1 MQARDRAGVDRAG
14 PVASLDPVRRVGV
27 TRRHALTLGA
37 AAGLGAL
44 LGPAPGAS
52 GARLVLPARRE
63 PSGFGMDVAG
73 AELPG
78 ADGLSAV
85 LRAPRRFDLVGVRHG
100 PARLELRT
108 RRRGGTWSPWAPLH
122 AHGDHA
128 PDVVRGGESGRPS
141 DPVWVGGAD
150 ELQLRA
156 GGPVHQPLRL
166 HFVAVGD
173 APDTPKPA
181 PVARAAQ
188 VGGPGTPPPIIPRS
202 AWGGDAVVPREAPS
216 YGEVQVAFVH
226 HTVTTTAYAPS
237 QSAGIVLGIAKY
249 HRDTNGWNDIGYNFL
264 VDRYGQVFE
273 GRAGGI
279 DRNVIGA
286 QAEGFNTGSVGVALI
301 GNYQAASVQP
311 TAARALAALFAW
323 RLDVAHVDPLGT
335 VNWVSGGNPR
345 FKRGTTVTLRAISG
359 HRDTGFTSC
368 PGTRLYA
375 KIPDLAHRVAAIGL
389 PKLYAPTVKR
399 SLGGAIVFGARLS
412 QAESWT
418 VTVRDAAGTV
428 VARGTGRGATIAW
441 TWNSAGRRGG
451 DYTWTMEAGP
461 ATRPAQGTLGRV
473 PAPAPPP
480 APAPILTGLLVD
492 PPVISPDGDG
502 VADTLT
508 ISYALAGRAAVTATV
523 ADAASGA
530 VVATLFDAQFQGA
543 RTQSFPYAAPGLA
556 DGTYRLT
563 ISAVGEDG
571 RTGRAQASFAIDRTL
586 SGLVLSTPT
595 ITPNGDGVD
604 DSLGIGFTLA
614 ASAYV
619 TIQIEQVGA
628 VVASVFAGPLPPGS
642 QQVVWD
648 ATIAGTPA
656 AAGAYVVAVIVGGPF
671 GETRHEAAVTVAR

>member
-1 MQARDRAGVDRAG
+1 M
-14 PVASLDPVRRVGV
+14 RRVGV

-108 RRRGGTWSPWAPLH
+108 RRRGGAWSPWAPLH

-249 HRDTNGWNDIGYNFL
+249 HRDTNGWNDLGYNFL
-264 VDRYGQVFE
+264 VDQYGQVFE
-273 GRAGGI
+273 GRAGGVEQP
-279 DRNVIGA
+279 VIGA
-286 QAEGFNTGSVGVALI
+286 QAQGYNRLSTGIAL
-301 GNYQAASVQP
+301 
-311 TAARALAALFAW
+311 
-323 RLDVAHVDPLGT
+323 LGT
-335 VNWVSGGNPR
+335 FSAAPIPEAAMRSLAQLCAWKLSLHGAPVEGIVTLESGGGSQNR
-345 FKRGTTVTLRAISG
+345 FRYKAQVNFNRVSG
-359 HRDTGFTSC
+359 HRDGDTTSC
-368 PGTRLYA
+368 PGNALYA
-375 KIPDLAHRVAAIGL
+375 QL
-389 PKLYAPTVKR
+389 P
-399 SLGGAIVFGARLS
+399 
-412 QAESWT
+412 E
-418 VTVRDAAGTV
+418 VRRRAAGL
-428 VARGTGRGATIAW
+428 
-441 TWNSAGRRGG
+441 
-451 DYTWTMEAGP
+451 AGP
-461 ATRPAQGTLGRV
+461 AARN
-473 PAPAPPP
+473 
-480 APAPILTGLLVD
+480 
-492 PPVISPDGDG
+492 
-502 VADTLT
+502 
-508 ISYALAGRAAVTATV
+508 AA
-523 ADAASGA
+523 
-530 VVATLFDAQFQGA
+530 
-543 RTQSFPYAAPGLA
+543 
-556 DGTYRLT
+556 
-563 ISAVGEDG
+563 
-571 RTGRAQASFAIDRTL
+571 
-586 SGLVLSTPT
+586 
-595 ITPNGDGVD
+595 
-604 DSLGIGFTLA
+604 
-614 ASAYV
+614 
-619 TIQIEQVGA
+619 
-628 VVASVFAGPLPPGS
+628 
-642 QQVVWD
+642 
-648 ATIAGTPA
+648 
-656 AAGAYVVAVIVGGPF
+656 
-671 GETRHEAAVTVAR
+671 